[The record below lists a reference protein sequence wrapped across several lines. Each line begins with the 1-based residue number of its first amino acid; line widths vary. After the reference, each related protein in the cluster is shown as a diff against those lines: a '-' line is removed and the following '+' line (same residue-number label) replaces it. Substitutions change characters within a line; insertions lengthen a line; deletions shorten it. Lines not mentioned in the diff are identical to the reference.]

1 MNISQTEI
9 ASLVSQ
15 TGDEYL
21 AFLLVPGGDFN
32 RIMVGRGA
40 CEIEAHEQLINALMN
55 LNEKLLSGS
64 GSAKSEQL

>member
-21 AFLLVPGGDFN
+21 ALLLVPGHDFN
-32 RIMVGRGA
+32 RIMVGREV
-40 CEIEAHEQLINALMN
+40 CEIEAHEQLINALMV
-55 LNEKLLSGS
+55 NEKLLSAS